1 MNRTKKAFTMIEIIF
16 VIVIVGILSIVAI
29 EKLAVTRAD
38 AKIAKLTKAI
48 QTTQS
53 EIILSIIAQN
63 HIPQNREE
71 LESISSTITELSP
84 DFTIKV
90 VNDKSIEFI
99 DTDSGAE
106 VCKILTINDSDISKV
121 TLEYSN
127 GSGKGVICQGVRE
140 LIPSTSSDFIIA
152 GNAVV
157 Y

>member
-16 VIVIVGILSIVAI
+16 VIVIVGILSLIALP
-29 EKLAVTRAD
+29 KLAVTRAD

-53 EIILSIIAQN
+53 EIILSIISQN
-63 HIPQNREE
+63 RIPQNQQE
-71 LESISSTITELSP
+71 LESVSSTITELSP
-84 DFTIKV
+84 DYTIKV
-90 VNDKSIEFI
+90 VNNKSIQFI
-99 DTDSGAE
+99 DTDSGGE
-106 VCKILTINDSDISKV
+106 VCKVLTINDSDISRV

-127 GSGKGVICQGVRE
+127 GLGGGVICKGVRE
-140 LIPSTSSDFIIA
+140 LIPNISSDFVIA